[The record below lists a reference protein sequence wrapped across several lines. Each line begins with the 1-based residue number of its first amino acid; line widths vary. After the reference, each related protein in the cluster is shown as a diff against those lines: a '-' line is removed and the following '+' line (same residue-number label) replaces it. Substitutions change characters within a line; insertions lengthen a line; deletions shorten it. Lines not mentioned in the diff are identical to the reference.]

1 MAMATKMKKPLAN
14 FSIDCYLIQGSSLKL
29 HLFKRIVFEVL
40 SYTILPDLEHVR
52 L

>member
-14 FSIDCYLIQGSSLKL
+14 FSIDCYLMQGPSLKPY
-29 HLFKRIVFEVL
+29 LFKRIVFEVL
-40 SYTILPDLEHVR
+40 SKTVLPDLEHLR